1 PLGGTVAN
9 TRLYVLDERLR
20 PLPVGVT
27 GELYIGGAGLA
38 RGYVGRPE
46 LTAERFVPDP
56 FADAAPSA
64 AASPF
69 CGSGARLYRSGDL
82 ARWRPDGMLEYL
94 GRADHQVKLRGY
106 RIELG
111 EVEAALARHPAV
123 RECAVVARG
132 EGQDKQLVAY
142 LALRVPA
149 APASA
154 TAPAAV
160 AAPAGGP
167 GAALPRAVPLYA
179 SLDLRGHLER
189 QLPAYMVPALF
200 VVLPE
205 LPHTPSGKVDRRAL
219 PPPDA
224 ADVVP
229 GAAYVA
235 PAGPAEELL
244 AQLWSELLGVPRVGR
259 DDDFFSLGGHSLLA
273 TQLVSRLREV
283 FGVELPVRGVFETP
297 ILSALAARLR
307 DLPPAAAGAAPQ
319 RRLLPAGEA
328 PLSFGQERL
337 WFLAQ
342 LEPESSAYHIGV
354 AVRLRGRLDVAAL
367 AAALAEIVRRHEP
380 LRTVFGLAAG
390 RPVQWILPATT
401 PPAAPA
407 LPHLTLAKVAP
418 GRGER
423 VVAEIAGGWTER
435 PFDLATGPLFRPLLV
450 ELGAEE
456 HQLLLAVHHIAA
468 DGWSMGVMLRE
479 LAALYPVLARSAA
492 AASPVPAGAVLP
504 PLPVSYSS
512 FASWQREWLRGEVL
526 EEQLGYWQRQLAG
539 LATLEL
545 PADRQPGTGAGVGGA
560 TPTPAPRQA
569 GRRPAD
575 LPPALAAAIAALA
588 RREAVTPFMV
598 LLAGLQALLARYTGQ
613 TDVAVGSPIANRNRT
628 EIEPLVGFFVNTL
641 VMRTDLS
648 GDPTGRELLGRV
660 REVALSAYAHQD
672 LPFELLVE
680 RLSPERDLAGTP
692 LFQVMLVVQ
701 NTPWSAVAMPD
712 LELAPAAVPGR
723 TAKFDLTLALVPEP
737 AWRGD
742 LEYRR
747 ELFDG
752 ATIERLLDHLKM
764 LLAELAAAPELRLS
778 ALPGLA
784 EPERAQV
791 VREWNDE
798 EWDREREGW
807 GGTVHQRVSA
817 VAALQPQAV
826 AVVAGSA
833 ELSYGELERRANR
846 LAWQLRRLGVGK
858 ESVVGVCLDRGAA
871 LLPALLAVHKAGA
884 AYLPLDPALPR
895 ERLAMILEDAP
906 PQVVVADGRLGGGPA
921 APWQMGPR
929 QVPLLFTGGDSGGWI
944 GESLDGLGEASRQ
957 AEEEERSPP
966 PVNLSPAS
974 LAYVLFTSGS
984 TGRPKGVAVTHGALM
999 NVLGWVSRE
1008 LGLEIPAAPGAAA
1021 GGRPGPELRLLA
1033 VTTLSFDI
1041 AAVELLLPLLLGGR
1055 VELADREVSGDGARL
1070 RHELTR
1076 RRATLLQATP
1086 TTWRLLLE
1094 AGWEGE
1100 GELRWGITC
1109 GEALSSELAE
1119 RLLTRL
1125 PANPSAPPANLL
1137 SPPVNPSA
1145 PPVRRGG
1152 LWNLYGPTETAIFSA
1167 GTRVERAALSPA
1179 TGAPL
1184 GGAVANTRLYVLDER
1199 LRPQPVG
1206 VTGELYIGGAG
1217 LARGYVGRPE

>member
-1 PLGGTVAN
+1 
-9 TRLYVLDERLR
+9 
-20 PLPVGVT
+20 
-27 GELYIGGAGLA
+27 
-38 RGYVGRPE
+38 
-46 LTAERFVPDP
+46 FVPDP

-69 CGSGARLYRSGDL
+69 SGSGARMYRSGDL
-82 ARWRPDGMLEYL
+82 ARWRPDGVLEYL

-123 RECAVVARG
+123 RECVVVARG
-132 EGQDKQLVAY
+132 DGQAKQLVAY

-149 APASA
+149 APDEG
-154 TAPAAV
+154 APAA
-160 AAPAGGP
+160 AAAAAGLPSAALP
-167 GAALPRAVPLYA
+167 GAAP
-179 SLDLRGHLER
+179 SLSTLELRGHLER
-189 QLPAYMVPALF
+189 QLPAYMVPAVF

-229 GAAYVA
+229 GTAYVA
-235 PAGPAEELL
+235 PDGPAEELL
-244 AQLWSELLGVPRVGR
+244 ASLWSGLLGVPRVGSN
-259 DDDFFSLGGHSLLA
+259 DDFFALGGHSLLA
-273 TQLVSRLREV
+273 TQLVWRLRETL
-283 FGVELPVRGVFETP
+283 GVELPVRAVFEAPT
-297 ILSALAARLR
+297 LSALAKRLR
-307 DLPPAAAGAAPQ
+307 ALPPAAASSGPTG
-319 RRLLPAGEA
+319 RELPAGEA

-354 AVRLRGRLDVAAL
+354 AVRMRGRLDVAAL
-367 AAALAEIVRRHEP
+367 AAALTEIVRRHEP
-380 LRTVFGLAAG
+380 LRTVFAPVAG
-390 RPVQWILPATT
+390 RPVQWILPA
-401 PPAAPA
+401 PAAPA
-407 LPHLTLAKVAP
+407 LPCLTLAKVAP

-423 VVAEIAGGWTER
+423 LVTEIAGGWMER
-435 PFDLATGPLFRPLLV
+435 PFDLAVGPLFRPLLV

-456 HQLLLAVHHIAA
+456 HRLLLAVHHIAA
-468 DGWSMGVMLRE
+468 DGWSMGVLLRE
-479 LAALYPVLARSAA
+479 LAVLYPAAMRSEA
-492 AASPVPAGAVLP
+492 PLLP

-512 FASWQREWLRGEVL
+512 FAAWQREWLRGEVL

-545 PADRQPGTGAGVGGA
+545 PVDRPRASGTPAGTAGAA
-560 TPTPAPRQA
+560 PLPLPAPRLA
-569 GRRPAD
+569 ARRAAD

-598 LLAGLQALLARYTGQ
+598 LLAGLQSLLARYTGQ
-613 TDVAVGSPIANRNRT
+613 TDVAVGSPIAGRQRA

-648 GDPTGRELLGRV
+648 GDPTGGELLARV
-660 REVALSAYAHQD
+660 REVALGAFAHQD

-680 RLSPERDLAGTP
+680 RLAPERDLAGTP

-701 NTPWSAVAMPD
+701 NTPWPTVALPD
-712 LELAPAAVPGR
+712 LELVPEAVPGR
-723 TAKFDLTLALVPEP
+723 MAKLDLTLALVPEQG
-737 AWRGD
+737 WRGD

-752 ATIERLLDHLKM
+752 ATIERLLGHLQT
-764 LLAELAAAPELRLS
+764 LLAELAAAPGLRLS

-817 VAALQPQAV
+817 VAALQSQAV

-846 LAWQLRRLGVGK
+846 LAWQLRRLGVG
-858 ESVVGVCLDRGAA
+858 EDSVVGVCLDRGAS
-871 LLPALLAVHKAGA
+871 LLPALLGVHKAGA

-895 ERLAMILEDAP
+895 ERLEMILEDAP
-906 PQVVVADGRLGGGPA
+906 PQVVVADASA
-921 APWQMGPR
+921 AASWQLGPR
-929 QVPLLFTGGDSGGWI
+929 QVPLLFSGSDSGGWI
-944 GESLDGLGEASRQ
+944 GEDGDRLGEASRQ

-966 PVNLSPAS
+966 PVDLSPES

-1008 LGLEIPAAPGAAA
+1008 LGLESPVPGTATES
-1021 GGRPGPELRLLA
+1021 PSGPELVLLA

-1070 RHELTR
+1070 RQELTR
-1076 RRATLLQATP
+1076 RRATMLQATP
-1086 TTWRLLLE
+1086 VTWRLLLD

-1100 GELRWGITC
+1100 GDLRWGITC

-1125 PANPSAPPANLL
+1125 RPTPSAWPTSSSAPPAR
-1137 SPPVNPSA
+1137 S
-1145 PPVRRGG
+1145 GG

-1199 LRPQPVG
+1199 LRP
-1206 VTGELYIGGAG
+1206 
-1217 LARGYVGRPE
+1217 